1 MILIQQDKQY
11 CLISSCDWNVDVGTL
26 VQTITFE
33 ETECGKL
40 CRTVTADAFVAFSE
54 VTVCFELTSEG
65 YLKGTVTQKYCS
77 YSRSDGWTCT
87 TKSKTNTNT
96 DISFDI
102 YQSS

>member
-1 MILIQQDKQY
+1 MILIQQNKQY
-11 CLISSCDWNVDVGTL
+11 YLISSCDWNVDVGTL
-26 VQTITFE
+26 GQTITFE

-65 YLKGTVTQKYCS
+65 YLKETVTQKYCS

-102 YQSS
+102 